1 MKKFLSMILIFVILG
16 AYICAPTY
24 ATADFGPASMESQ
37 IRLLKKTE
45 VLSTEPEELDS
56 EISRGVFAIYT
67 ARLLDESEIGMTE
80 RKIFSD
86 VPTESR
92 EAYALAKLV
101 EKGIISGNP
110 DGTFRPN
117 ETITAAEASKML
129 LNILDYKYYAEVKGG
144 YPTGYMFLSKKLGL
158 ISTGSADEKM
168 TYRSAISAIRRPKPV
183 R

>member
-1 MKKFLSMILIFVILG
+1 MKKFLSMILIFVILS

-24 ATADFGPASMESQ
+24 ATADFGSASMESQ

-45 VLSTEPEELDS
+45 VLSTEPDS

-101 EKGIISGNP
+101 EKGIISGKP
-110 DGTFRPN
+110 DGT
-117 ETITAAEASKML
+117 
-129 LNILDYKYYAEVKGG
+129 
-144 YPTGYMFLSKKLGL
+144 
-158 ISTGSADEKM
+158 
-168 TYRSAISAIRRPKPV
+168 RRLRRQKHQKCF
-183 R
+183 